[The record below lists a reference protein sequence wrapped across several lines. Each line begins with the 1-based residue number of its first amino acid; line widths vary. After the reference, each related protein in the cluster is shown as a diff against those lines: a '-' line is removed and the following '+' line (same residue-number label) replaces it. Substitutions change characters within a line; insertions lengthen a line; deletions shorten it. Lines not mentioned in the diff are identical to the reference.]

1 LSGGHST
8 PEAHSPQLKANFF
21 CMSPLN
27 AYQSIQPGADE
38 LVAHI
43 EYRQSPQAG
52 EEHVRNKT
60 ITGLFEAKVKQR
72 PDRVALECRN
82 SEVTYRE
89 LNKRSNQLA
98 YYLKRKYDIGRG
110 DIVAI
115 MMQRSEW
122 LLTAILGVLKS
133 GAAYLPIDTA
143 CENDQ
148 CEHMLA
154 DSKVKLVLSDIDGAP
169 GFPLLELRRQWPT
182 ISTITDRRP
191 QCEHEPGDIA
201 CILYAGEP
209 LIKTQIAHH
218 SIVKTLTGFEKMIN
232 VTAKDKL
239 LAVTTHPFD
248 IWIMEFFLPLICGAQ
263 VLLATA
269 EEARDPDLLLM
280 LMQEKDP
287 TIIQATSL
295 LWDRLQQSGLDAAE
309 NLRIIYRPAEAI
321 FWCRCK
327 TR

>member
-1 LSGGHST
+1 
-8 PEAHSPQLKANFF
+8 
-21 CMSPLN
+21 MSPLN
-27 AYQSIQPGADE
+27 AYQFIPPGADK
-38 LVAHI
+38 LFTHL
-43 EYRQSPQAG
+43 EYRPQTQTG
-52 EEHVRNKT
+52 EVYARNKT

-82 SEVTYRE
+82 SELTYRE

-110 DIVAI
+110 DVVAI

-133 GAAYLPIDTA
+133 GAAYLPVDPVCTI
-143 CENDQ
+143 EQ
-148 CEHMLA
+148 CNHMFA
-154 DSKVKLVLSDIDGAP
+154 DSNVKLVLSDLDGVP
-169 GFPLLELRRQWPT
+169 GYPLLALRSQWLT

-191 QCEHEPGDIA
+191 SCQHEPGDLA
-201 CILYAGEP
+201 CILYSGEP
-209 LIKTQIAHH
+209 AAKMLIAHH
-218 SIVKTLTGFEKMIN
+218 TIVKTLTGFEKMIN

-248 IWIMEFFLPLICGAQ
+248 IWIMKFFLPLMSGAQ

-269 EEARDPDLLLM
+269 EEAGDPELLLH
-280 LMQEKDP
+280 LMKEKDP
-287 TIIQATSL
+287 TIIQTTSS
-295 LWDRLQQSGLDAAE
+295 LWERLQQSGWNAAE

>member
-1 LSGGHST
+1 M
-8 PEAHSPQLKANFF
+8 F
-21 CMSPLN
+21 PLN
-27 AYQSIQPGADE
+27 AYQSIQPGAE
-38 LVAHI
+38 KLVAH
-43 EYRQSPQAG
+43 RPSSQTG
-52 EEHVRNKT
+52 EEHVRSKT
-60 ITGLFEAKVKQR
+60 ITGLFESKVKQR

-82 SEVTYRE
+82 SELTYRE

-98 YYLKRKYDIGRG
+98 YYLKRKYDIGKG
-110 DIVAI
+110 DVVAV

-133 GAAYLPIDTA
+133 GAAYLPVDTA
-143 CENDQ
+143 CTMEQ
-148 CEHMLA
+148 CNYMFE
-154 DSKVKLVLSDIDGAP
+154 DSNVKLVLSDLDGVP
-169 GFPLLELRRQWPT
+169 GYPLLALRKQWIT

-191 QCEHEPGDIA
+191 QCQHQPGDLA
-201 CILYAGEP
+201 CILYSGEP
-209 LIKTQIAHH
+209 AVKTLIAHQT
-218 SIVKTLTGFEKMIN
+218 IVRTLTGFEKMIN

-248 IWIMEFFLPLICGAQ
+248 IWIMEFFLPLISGAQ

-269 EEARDPDLLLM
+269 EEARDPELLLH

-287 TIIQATSL
+287 TIIQATSS
-295 LWDRLQQSGLDAAE
+295 LWERLQQSGWNAAE

>member
-1 LSGGHST
+1 
-8 PEAHSPQLKANFF
+8 
-21 CMSPLN
+21 MSPLN
-27 AYQSIQPGADE
+27 AYQFIQPGADK

-43 EYRQSPQAG
+43 DYRPQTQTG
-52 EEHVRNKT
+52 EEHLRNKT

-72 PDRVALECRN
+72 PDRIALECRN
-82 SEVTYRE
+82 SELTYRE

-110 DIVAI
+110 DVVAI

-122 LLTAILGVLKS
+122 LLTAMLGVLKS
-133 GAAYLPIDTA
+133 GAAYLPVDPVCA
-143 CENDQ
+143 EEQ
-148 CEHMLA
+148 CKFMFA
-154 DSKVKLVLSDIDGAP
+154 DSNVKLLVSDLDGVP
-169 GFPLLELRRQWPT
+169 GFPLLALRRQWPT

-191 QCEHEPGDIA
+191 SCEHEPGDLA
-201 CILYAGEP
+201 CILYSGEP
-209 LIKTQIAHH
+209 AVKTQIAHQT
-218 SIVKTLTGFEKMIN
+218 IVRTLTGFEKMIN

-248 IWIMEFFLPLICGAQ
+248 IWIMEFFLPLISGAQ

-269 EEARDPDLLLM
+269 EEAGDPELLVHLV
-280 LMQEKDP
+280 QEKYP
-287 TIIQATSL
+287 TIIQATSS
-295 LWDRLQQSGLDAAE
+295 LWDRLQQSGWNAAE

>member
-1 LSGGHST
+1 
-8 PEAHSPQLKANFF
+8 
-21 CMSPLN
+21 MYPLN
-27 AYQSIQPGADE
+27 AYQFIPTGADK

-43 EYRQSPQAG
+43 DHRPSAQTG
-52 EEHVRNKT
+52 EEHPRNKT

-82 SEVTYRE
+82 SELTYRE

-110 DIVAI
+110 DVVAI

-133 GAAYLPIDTA
+133 GAAYLPVDANCTL
-143 CENDQ
+143 EQ
-148 CEHMLA
+148 SSFMLA
-154 DSKVKLVLSDIDGAP
+154 DSKVKLVLSDLDGVA
-169 GFPLLELRRQWPT
+169 GYPLLALRRQWLS

-191 QCEHEPGDIA
+191 QCEHDPADVA
-201 CILYAGEP
+201 CILYSGEP
-209 LIKTQIAHH
+209 LVKTMIAQQT
-218 SIVKTLTGFEKMIN
+218 IVRTLTGFEKMIN

-239 LAVTTHPFD
+239 LAVTNHPFD
-248 IWIMEFFLPLICGAQ
+248 IWIMEFFLPLISGAQ

-269 EEARDPDLLLM
+269 EEARDPELM
-280 LMQEKDP
+280 VHLVQQKYP
-287 TIIQATSL
+287 TIIQATSV
-295 LWDRLQQSGLDAAE
+295 LWERLQQSGWDAAE
-309 NLRIIYRPAEAI
+309 NLKIIYRPAEAI

>member
-1 LSGGHST
+1 MLPFNT
-8 PEAHSPQLKANFF
+8 
-21 CMSPLN
+21 
-27 AYQSIQPGADE
+27 YQSIQPGAE
-38 LVAHI
+38 KLVAHK
-43 EYRQSPQAG
+43 EYRPQTQTG
-52 EEHVRNKT
+52 VEHARNKT

-82 SEVTYRE
+82 CELTYRE

-98 YYLKRKYDIGRG
+98 YYLKKKYDIGRG
-110 DIVAI
+110 DVVAI

-133 GAAYLPIDTA
+133 GAAYLPVDPCCTT
-143 CENDQ
+143 EQ
-148 CEHMLA
+148 CNSMFA
-154 DSKVKLVLSDIDGAP
+154 DSSVKLVLSDLDGVP
-169 GFPLLELRRQWPT
+169 GYPLLALRKDWLT

-191 QCEHEPGDIA
+191 ACEHEPGDLA
-201 CILYAGEP
+201 CILYLGEP
-209 LIKTQIAHH
+209 AVKMLIAHH
-218 SIVKTLTGFEKMIN
+218 TIVKTLTGFEKMIN

-248 IWIMEFFLPLICGAQ
+248 IWIMEFFLPLISGAQ

-269 EEARDPDLLLM
+269 EEAGDPALLLH
-280 LMQEKDP
+280 LMEEKDP
-287 TIIQATSL
+287 TIIQATSS
-295 LWDRLQQSGLDAAE
+295 LWDHLQQIGWNAAE